1 MPQPKL
7 KVLTSVPAKV
17 RAVPRRSEPTAGL
30 QPQHT
35 LPPAAAAAADK
46 QPADDSKHSS
56 PPSTT
61 ATAPTPQP
69 PPDPTATS
77 VPSAAE
83 DDELDNPLNFPLPLL
98 SHDEIIDHY
107 LTVPAAKADLARHS
121 ADPRWLDYCQLAN
134 TGRQERNV
142 WTLFS
147 RTCDHFTDKRAV
159 VWLNS
164 AGQVEQEWT
173 FGELKQRIR
182 RVAYWLA
189 EVVEVEKGDRA
200 ILCFVPGLE
209 NFVGFWACLSLGVVA
224 VPVCPPDPFQPV
236 SDVSAK
242 LESIMAN
249 CQPRLILST
258 SEYTNA
264 IEAAKTYRTASSS
277 PSSASSSD
285 ASVPLYKLKFEC
297 IDLLPD
303 TDSWKSWSFPTAI
316 HLSHGL
322 SLAFLQYTSGSTGQP
337 KGVMVGHVNILYNA
351 INCTLTTRCQKS
363 FDRYCN
369 TVGVSWLP
377 TFHDMGLIGFHI
389 APIIFGGCV
398 VYFSPLDFLRDPL
411 LWLRVVSDWGK
422 RGHWVST
429 GGPPFALELCVKRLK
444 EAPASVVPQL
454 DLARL
459 QSIIVGAEP
468 IRLPPLT
475 SFTESF
481 APYGFSANTLMPA
494 YGLAENV
501 LHALSKMENTYPP
514 ISVYIDMQQLRN
526 GRLVELPEGQHGGK
540 WLVSSGERRSQDPVE
555 YPALPM
561 DGTLLI
567 VKEGGVEAA
576 DGEVGEIWLYGKSN
590 TGGYYNQPDETART
604 FMAKLSRPLS
614 AAGKRLIKKSFV
626 RTGDIGV
633 LWCAQLY
640 VTGRLK
646 EMIIL
651 NGVNHYPHDIE
662 DCVRT
667 CHADIKAGSVMAVAC
682 MDRDREGLLVM
693 LEVNEKEAAAGG
705 GGGSGKMGKR
715 EMAIAQKVFKQA
727 NKLPVIMRAP
737 AIRGLA
743 KLGAWWTTGG
753 ADRDKKSVEG
763 VKAAMYS
770 ESEMDSV
777 EKAIRRAVMYR
788 FGIPIADVILAQP
801 VSFSPAREAI
811 AS

>member
-1 MPQPKL
+1 MDDTKL
-7 KVLTSVPAKV
+7 
-17 RAVPRRSEPTAGL
+17 
-30 QPQHT
+30 
-35 LPPAAAAAADK
+35 
-46 QPADDSKHSS
+46 SS
-56 PPSTT
+56 PPPAESL
-61 ATAPTPQP
+61 PHSPQP
-69 PPDPTATS
+69 QSDLAALSTS
-77 VPSAAE
+77 LSAE
-83 DDELDNPLNFPLPLL
+83 DEELDNPLNFPLPLL
-98 SHDEIIDHY
+98 SQDEIINRY
-107 LTVPAAKADLARHS
+107 LTVPAAKDDLVNHS

-134 TGRQERNV
+134 TARQERNV

-147 RTCDHFTDKRAV
+147 RTCDHFSEKRAV

-164 AGQVEQEWT
+164 DGQLEEQWT
-173 FGELKQRIR
+173 FSELKQRIR
-182 RVAYWLA
+182 RVAHWLD
-189 EVVEVEKGDRA
+189 EVVAVVKGERV
-200 ILCFVPGLE
+200 ILCFVPGLDY
-209 NFVGFWACLSLGVVA
+209 FVGFWACLSLGVVA

-249 CQPRLILST
+249 CQPRLVLST

-264 IEAAKTYRTASSS
+264 IEAAKTYRASTSSS
-277 PSSASSSD
+277 SSSASCNE
-285 ASVPLYKLKFEC
+285 SVPLYKLKFDC
-297 IDLLPD
+297 IDLIPA
-303 TDSWKSWSFPTAI
+303 SEAWKSWSFPTAI

-369 TVGVSWLP
+369 GVGVSWLP

-429 GGPPFALELCVKRLK
+429 GGPPFALELCVKRLN
-444 EAPASVVPQL
+444 EAPARVLAQL
-454 DLARL
+454 DLTRL

-468 IRLPPLT
+468 IRLSPLA
-475 SFTESF
+475 SFTAAF
-481 APYGFSANTLMPA
+481 APYGFSANSLMPA

-501 LHALSKMENTYPP
+501 LHAMSKMENTYPP
-514 ISVYIDMQQLRN
+514 ITVYVDMDQLRN
-526 GRLVELPEGQHGGK
+526 GRLVELAEGRQGGK
-540 WLVSSGERRSQDPVE
+540 WLVSSGEKRSQDPTE
-555 YPALPM
+555 YPAMPM
-561 DGTLLI
+561 DGTVLI
-567 VKEGGVEAA
+567 VKDGGVEAA
-576 DGEVGEIWLYGKSN
+576 DGEVGEIWLYGRSN

-604 FMAKLSRPLS
+604 FMAKLSQPLS

-626 RTGDIGV
+626 RTGDMGV
-633 LWCAQLY
+633 LWCGQLY

-667 CHADIKAGSVMAVAC
+667 CHVYIKAGSAVAVAC

-693 LEVNEKEAAAGG
+693 VEVKEREATAGG
-705 GGGSGKMGKR
+705 GGEGGKMGKN
-715 EMAIAQKVFKQA
+715 EIAIAQKVFKQA

-743 KLGAWWTTGG
+743 KLGAWWTSSG
-753 ADRDKKSVEG
+753 ADRDKKGAGG
-763 VKAAMYS
+763 VKVAMYS
-770 ESEMDSV
+770 ESELDGL
-777 EKAIRRAVMYR
+777 EKAIRRAVMSR
-788 FGIPIADVILAQP
+788 FGIPIADIVLAQP
-801 VSFSPAREAI
+801 VSLSLHSPLMG
-811 AS
+811 

>member
-7 KVLTSVPAKV
+7 KVLTSAVVKERAAPGPANS
-17 RAVPRRSEPTAGL
+17 ALHPPRQNKLSASTTESSL
-30 QPQHT
+30 
-35 LPPAAAAAADK
+35 
-46 QPADDSKHSS
+46 DDSKQLS
-56 PPSTT
+56 PPS
-61 ATAPTPQP
+61 ATSPSPSSPA
-69 PPDPTATS
+69 PPDPTAGPTTL
-77 VPSAAE
+77 PAAE
-83 DDELDNPLNFPLPLL
+83 DEELDNPLNFPLALL
-98 SHDEIIDHY
+98 SHSEIVDRY
-107 LTVPAAKADLARHS
+107 LTVPAAKSDLAQHS

-147 RTCDHFTDKRAV
+147 RTCDHFTNKRAV

-164 AGQVEQEWT
+164 SGAIEDEWT
-173 FGELKQRIR
+173 FGQFKEKIR
-182 RVAYWLA
+182 RVAYWLDR
-189 EVVEVEKGDRA
+189 VVGVVKGDRV

-209 NFVGFWACLSLGVVA
+209 YFVGFWACLSLGVVA

-249 CQPRLILST
+249 CQARLILST

-264 IEAAKTYRTASSS
+264 IEAAKTYRA
-277 PSSASSSD
+277 SSASSSS
-285 ASVPLYKLKFEC
+285 APSSESVPLYKLQFEC
-297 IDLLPD
+297 IDLLPN
-303 TDSWKSWSFPTAI
+303 TEVWQSWSFPTNI

-337 KGVMVGHVNILYNA
+337 KGVMVGHVNVLYNA
-351 INCTLTTRCQKS
+351 VNCTLTTRCQKS

-389 APIIFGGCV
+389 APIMFGGSV

-444 EAPASVVPQL
+444 EAPAAVLGQM
-454 DLARL
+454 DLTRL

-468 IRLPPLT
+468 IRLSPLT
-475 SFTESF
+475 TFTAAF
-481 APYGFSANTLMPA
+481 APYGFSANSLMPA

-501 LHALSKMENTYPP
+501 LHAMSKMENSYPP
-514 ISVYIDMQQLRN
+514 VTIYVDMDQLRN
-526 GRLVELPEGQHGGK
+526 GRLVEAAEGKQGGK
-540 WLVSSGERRSQDPVE
+540 WLVSSGERHSQDPIE

-567 VKEGGVEAA
+567 VKEDGIEAA

-604 FMAKLSRPLS
+604 FMAKLTQPLT
-614 AAGKRLIKKSFV
+614 AAGKRLVKKSFV

-633 LWCAQLY
+633 LWRGQLY

-662 DCVRT
+662 DCVRS
-667 CHADIKAGSVMAVAC
+667 CHADIKAGCVVAAAC
-682 MDRDREGLLVM
+682 TDRDREGLLVM
-693 LEVNEKEAAAGG
+693 VEVKEKEVVAGG
-705 GGGSGKMGKR
+705 GGEGGRMGKK
-715 EMAIAQKVFKQA
+715 EIAIAQKVFKQA
-727 NKLPVIMRAP
+727 NKLPVVMRAP

-753 ADRDKKSVEG
+753 ANRGKQGSEG
-763 VKAAMYS
+763 GKAATHS
-770 ESEMDSV
+770 ESELDSV
-777 EKAIRRAVMYR
+777 EKAIRRAVMSR
-788 FGIPIADVILAQP
+788 FGIPIADVIIAQP
-801 VSFSPAREAI
+801 VSLSIRPQLLM
-811 AS
+811 